1 MGTGA
6 AANLNDKVVDAK
18 KQSQGHL
25 VLLLHKGAGA
35 VYGILLILPNDLVD
49 KALLAI
55 MERRGL
61 TLRELGEL
69 DIS

>member
-1 MGTGA
+1 VGTGA